1 MVLPN
6 RQIARSFFGFAVPG
20 LSGGQ
25 SASFVN
31 RFTHSLAGAVLLVLL
46 TLFAVVANAADL
58 TWDNGAA
65 TGNWNTTDANFT
77 GLWSNGNTAV
87 FGGPT
92 GSTITINAS
101 GITADSLRFS
111 VNNQTVAGDPASSN
125 VLGFTTTSATM
136 NVTVDSGLTATA
148 GSFQGP
154 AASTGAG
161 NKIAVL
167 GGGTLNLNGT
177 NNLVTGNT
185 DNAQSAG
192 VTVNGGST
200 LNVTGTLYAMSP
212 LATNRAS
219 FTNLVGDSSASNTV
233 NISGSGVATA
243 GAWTVGGSTFG
254 GNSVNLTAPGTTSAP
269 TLRMIGSSPQFN
281 LGVSSSNN
289 SYNLSNG
296 AIATVVSA
304 GGIGT
309 WTIGTNAGANS
320 NAITVSGANTVLSRS
335 LGGSYLNVG
344 AAGDNNSITIQN
356 GGTFITGR
364 LAAGSLGGDGNVAKV
379 TGAGSL
385 IYTNAG
391 SNAFFDVGTT
401 TGSLNNA
408 FKVEAGAKF
417 NYTGTGTGK
426 YATVGVN
433 VGADSNFIQVTGVGS
448 TMNVNFGLP
457 IGIGAKATGTALTAG
472 GNSNS
477 LNVYDGGAF
486 TTVSP
491 IYVGATVALGGA
503 VSTGNSVNLGNGT
516 SNTASLTVGASAAQ
530 FNAAAGYDG
539 AYTVPGTTIPV
550 AVQANSY
557 TVPSTGSLTT
567 QGINLIDSSSVL
579 TFNNGRLVAG
589 GSFSGTPLVSGLGG
603 ISLAGP
609 AYFSVGGTNSIAN
622 AISGLGSLTK
632 EGVGSL
638 TLSGLNTYSGD
649 TLITAGTLSISSSY
663 LSDLAA
669 VKIDSGAFFNLGFSG
684 SDSIGSLWLG
694 GLQMAGGTYDSST
707 ATYGSYFT
715 GNGSLVVPSVVP
727 EPGTLVLLFTGLA
740 FAGFSWRKRL
750 ASSRNSRQK

>member
-20 LSGGQ
+20 LSGQ
-25 SASFVN
+25 SAGFVS
-31 RFTHSLAGAVLLVLL
+31 RFTQSLAGAVLLVLL

-77 GLWSNGNTAV
+77 GVAWSNGNTAV
-87 FGGPT
+87 FGGPASSTVTLTAPISAT
-92 GSTITINAS
+92 GVTFNVTGDILTGNTLTLTGTPAISTGGNAATINS
-101 GITADSLRFS
+101 ILDG
-111 VNNQTVAGDPASSN
+111 
-125 VLGFTTTSATM
+125 
-136 NVTVDSGLTATA
+136 TA
-148 GSFQGP
+148 G
-154 AASTGAG
+154 
-161 NKIAVL
+161 VVVE
-167 GGGTLNLNGT
+167 GGGTVNFGGVNTIRGAAASGNNSGLN
-177 NNLVTGNT
+177 VGNT
-185 DNAQSAG
+185 TANN
-192 VTVNGGST
+192 TVNIANGGTFATIAANFRSLSIGNST
-200 LNVTGTLYAMSP
+200 FG
-212 LATNRAS
+212 
-219 FTNLVGDSSASNTV
+219 GNTV
-233 NISGSGVATA
+233 NIST
-243 GAWTVGGSTFG
+243 
-254 GNSVNLTAPGTTSAP
+254 PGTSTNPSYF
-269 TLRMIGSSPQFN
+269 LFGNGVQINM
-281 LGVSSSNN
+281 GVSSSNN
-289 SYNLSNG
+289 QLNITNG
-296 AIATVVSA
+296 AFLSGGGSGTV
-304 GGIGT
+304 T
-309 WTIGTNAGANS
+309 HTIGTNAGANG
-320 NAITVSGANTVLSRS
+320 NAILVDGLNTVYSRGS
-335 LGGSYLNVG
+335 GSYLNVG
-344 AAGDNNSITIQN
+344 AAGDNNSFTIQN
-356 GGTFITGR
+356 GGTFISGR

-385 IYTNAG
+385 IFMNGG

-408 FKVEAGAKF
+408 YKVEAGAKF
-417 NYTGTGTGK
+417 NYSGTGTSR

-457 IGIGAKATGTALTAG
+457 IGIGAKATGTTLTAG

-486 TTVSP
+486 LTVTP

-530 FNAAAGYDG
+530 FNTAAGYNG
-539 AYTVPGTTIPV
+539 TYTVPGTATPV

-557 TVPSTGSLTT
+557 TAPTTGSLTT
-567 QGINLIDSSSVL
+567 QGINLIDSTSVL
-579 TFNNGRLVAG
+579 NFNNGRLIAG
-589 GSFSGTPLVSGLGG
+589 DSFSGTPLVSGLGG

-632 EGVGSL
+632 EGVGTL
-638 TLSGLNTYSGD
+638 TLSGANTYSGD

-715 GNGSLVVPSVVP
+715 GTGSLVVPSVVP

-740 FAGFSWRKRL
+740 FAGLSWRKRL
-750 ASSRNSRQK
+750 ASSRN

>member
-1 MVLPN
+1 M
-6 RQIARSFFGFAVPG
+6 I
-20 LSGGQ
+20 
-25 SASFVN
+25 
-31 RFTHSLAGAVLLVLL
+31 
-46 TLFAVVANAADL
+46 
-58 TWDNGAA
+58 
-65 TGNWNTTDANFT
+65 
-77 GLWSNGNTAV
+77 
-87 FGGPT
+87 
-92 GSTITINAS
+92 
-101 GITADSLRFS
+101 
-111 VNNQTVAGDPASSN
+111 
-125 VLGFTTTSATM
+125 
-136 NVTVDSGLTATA
+136 
-148 GSFQGP
+148 
-154 AASTGAG
+154 
-161 NKIAVL
+161 
-167 GGGTLNLNGT
+167 
-177 NNLVTGNT
+177 
-185 DNAQSAG
+185 
-192 VTVNGGST
+192 
-200 LNVTGTLYAMSP
+200 
-212 LATNRAS
+212 
-219 FTNLVGDSSASNTV
+219 GDSVQLN
-233 NISGSGVATA
+233 
-243 GAWTVGGSTFG
+243 
-254 GNSVNLTAPGTTSAP
+254 
-269 TLRMIGSSPQFN
+269 M
-281 LGVSSSNN
+281 GVSSSNN

-296 AIATVVSA
+296 AIVTTLSS
-304 GGIGT
+304 GGTST

-320 NAITVSGANTVLSRS
+320 NAITVSGANTVLSRG

-344 AAGDNNSITIQN
+344 AAGDNNTITIQN
-356 GGTFITGR
+356 GGTFISGR

-385 IYTNAG
+385 IFMNGG

-408 FKVEAGAKF
+408 YKVEAGAKF
-417 NYTGTGTGK
+417 NYSGTGTSR

-448 TMNVNFGLP
+448 TMNVNYFLP

-486 TTVSP
+486 TITAP

-530 FNAAAGYDG
+530 FNTAAGYNG
-539 AYTVPGTTIPV
+539 TYTVPGTATPV

-557 TVPSTGSLTT
+557 TAPTTGSLTT
-567 QGINLIDSSSVL
+567 QGINLIDSTSVL
-579 TFNNGRLVAG
+579 NFNNGRLIAG
-589 GSFSGTPLVSGLGG
+589 DSFSGTPLVSGLGG

-632 EGVGSL
+632 EGIGSL

-715 GNGSLVVPSVVP
+715 GSGSLVVPTVVP

-740 FAGFSWRKRL
+740 FAGSSWRKRL
-750 ASSRNSRQK
+750 ASSRN

>member
-6 RQIARSFFGFAVPG
+6 RQIARSFFGFAVPS

-25 SASFVN
+25 SAGFDS
-31 RFTHSLAGAVLLVLL
+31 RFTHSLAGAVLFVLL

-65 TGNWNTTDANFT
+65 TGNWNTTDANFG
-77 GLWSNGNTAV
+77 GLWTDGNTAV
-87 FGGPT
+87 FGGPAS
-92 GSTITINAS
+92 STITLTEPI
-101 GITADSLRFS
+101 
-111 VNNQTVAGDPASSN
+111 
-125 VLGFTTTSATM
+125 SATGVTF
-136 NVTVDSGLTATA
+136 NVTSDILTGNTLTLT
-148 GSFQGP
+148 GTP
-154 AASTGAG
+154 AISTGG
-161 NKIAVL
+161 NAATINSILDGTVGVVVE
-167 GGGTLNLNGT
+167 GGGTVNFGGVNTIRGAAAGGNNSGLN
-177 NNLVTGNT
+177 VGNT
-185 DNAQSAG
+185 TANN
-192 VTVNGGST
+192 TVNIANGGTFATIAANFRSLSIGYST
-200 LNVTGTLYAMSP
+200 LG
-212 LATNRAS
+212 
-219 FTNLVGDSSASNTV
+219 GNTV
-233 NISGSGVATA
+233 NIST
-243 GAWTVGGSTFG
+243 
-254 GNSVNLTAPGTTSAP
+254 PGTSASP
-269 TLRMIGSSPQFN
+269 SYFLYGSSAQLN
-281 LGVSSSNN
+281 MGVSSSNN
-289 SYNLSNG
+289 QLNITNG
-296 AIATVVSA
+296 ALITGGGSGTV
-304 GGIGT
+304 T
-309 WTIGTNAGANS
+309 HTIGTNAGANG
-320 NAITVSGANTVLSRS
+320 NAILVDGLNTVYSRQGA
-335 LGGSYLNVG
+335 GGSYLNVG
-344 AAGDNNSITIQN
+344 AAGDNNTITIQN
-356 GGTFITGR
+356 GGTFISSR

-385 IYTNAG
+385 IYSNGG

-417 NYTGTGTGK
+417 NYTGSGTSR
-426 YATVGVN
+426 YHAVGVN

-448 TMNVNFGLP
+448 TMNVNNALP
-457 IGIGAKATGTALTAG
+457 IGIGAKPTGTTLTAG

-486 TTVSP
+486 TITAP

-503 VSTGNSVNLGNGT
+503 DSTGNSVNLGNGT

-539 AYTVPGTTIPV
+539 SYIVPGYTTPV
-550 AVQANSY
+550 AVQASSY
-557 TVPSTGSLTT
+557 TVPSSGSLTT

-589 GSFSGTPLVSGLGG
+589 DSFSGTPLVSGLGG

-609 AYFSVGGTNSIAN
+609 AYFSVGGTNSIDN
-622 AISGLGSLTK
+622 VISGLGSLTK
-632 EGVGSL
+632 EGIGSL

-715 GNGSLVVPSVVP
+715 GGGSLVVPTVVP
-727 EPGTLVLLFTGLA
+727 EPSTLVLLFTGLA
-740 FAGFSWRKRL
+740 FAGFNWRKRL
-750 ASSRNSRQK
+750 ASSRN